1 MRKIKTVLITTLVLN
16 LASLLAAQSSIAAS
30 DEDQIVGTYSLVRM
44 ESRDSDGNWQ
54 PITTFDRVG
63 YITYSNTG
71 YMGVALMPL
80 DRTPFA
86 ANPPTPA
93 EAQQALRGHIA
104 YFGSFTVHEDEK
116 FVVHHR
122 AGQINPGGTPEA
134 KRFYD
139 LEGDRLIL
147 TVPTANGD
155 KQQATTHVIWQR
167 LPDAQLSAEAQKFV
181 GFRQLTHIDRY
192 TERNGS
198 MVTHGDR
205 NENAAGSYVI
215 YTPTGHMMVHLMQKD
230 RSTSAGA
237 TPTPE
242 EALAAYRSYTN
253 YFGPF
258 SVYENADP
266 PYVVHEQIGQ
276 LNPRAPSD
284 QLRLYLI
291 DGDVLRLGPR
301 PQVRNGESRGT
312 HLYWEELPSLR

>member
-1 MRKIKTVLITTLVLN
+1 M
-16 LASLLAAQSSIAAS
+16 LAAGDTATAIKAY
-30 DEDQIVGTYSLVRM
+30 ERLIR
-44 ESRDSDGNWQ
+44 RDSRNAELHH
-54 PITTFDRVG
+54 RVG
-63 YITYSNTG
+63 LISP
-71 YMGVALMPL
+71 GV
-80 DRTPFA
+80 
-86 ANPPTPA
+86 
-93 EAQQALRGHIA
+93 
-104 YFGSFTVHEDEK
+104 FGDT
-116 FVVHHR
+116 
-122 AGQINPGGTPEA
+122 

-147 TVPTANGD
+147 TVAPANGD
-155 KQQATTHVIWQR
+155 KQQATTHVIWER
-167 LPDAQLSAEAQKFV
+167 LPDAQLSTEAQKFV

-198 MVTHGDR
+198 IVAHSDR

-215 YTPTGHMMVHLMQKD
+215 YTATGHMMVHLMQQD
-230 RSTSAGA
+230 RTAYAGA

-258 SVYENADP
+258 SVYEDADP

-284 QLRLYLI
+284 QLRLYQI
-291 DGDVLRLGPR
+291 DGNVLRLGPR
-301 PQVRNGESRGT
+301 PQVRNGLSRGT